1 MKKLLSLLMALVMA
15 LSLAACG
22 GKEEPVP
29 EKEEAKTETETPS
42 TTAKDDLTQGDPIT
56 WILPQTLT
64 EGHPGLTASFA
75 FADAMAEATG
85 GRWTIEVYAGGSM
98 GSENETL
105 EMCRA
110 NTIQLVPANL
120 TTMEQY
126 IPDFGVFA
134 LPYLFRSWEDFNTYL
149 TESEKCAE
157 LWDQLEESTGLRFV
171 SCVANGSRCL
181 STVGIAPV
189 KQPSDLAGVKI
200 RSMEAP
206 VWKNIISA
214 LGGTPIAV
222 SFTELYVALQTGVV
236 SGQDNPLA
244 IVYANKFY
252 EVLDDIYMTEHCYNT
267 SSYYVSS
274 QAWNA
279 LTTAEQELFTELW
292 QKYMV
297 DYYNEIFPAYEQE
310 SINAIEA
317 ADVTIWQKED
327 LNMDAF
333 YASADEMIEREY
345 MSNEL
350 YAGYITDIREM
361 FNY

>member
-1 MKKLLSLLMALVMA
+1 MKKFLSMLLALLMV
-15 LSLAACG
+15 LSMTACG
-22 GKEEPVP
+22 GESGTKE
-29 EKEEAKTETETPS
+29 PS
-42 TTAKDDLTQGDPIT
+42 QQDNNAPAESSNAENDLAQGDPIT

-85 GRWTIEVYAGGSM
+85 GRWTVEVYAGGSM

-157 LWDQLEESTGLRFV
+157 LWANLEEATGLRFV

-181 STVGIAPV
+181 STVGIKPV
-189 KQPSDLAGVKI
+189 KEPADLAGVKI

-206 VWKNIISA
+206 VWQNIISA

-274 QAWNA
+274 AAWNA
-279 LTTAEQELFTELW
+279 LTPAEQELFTELW

-310 SINAIEA
+310 SIDVIEKA
-317 ADVTIWQKED
+317 GVTIWQQED

-350 YAGYITDIREM
+350 YAGYINDIRET
-361 FNY
+361 FHY